1 MGEYE
6 KIVIVDEVGFSRVC
20 HSILLEQGFHVE
32 SLVRGE
38 MELSQR
44 LVDGVSLLITSYP
57 FGKSIL
63 KKVSDS
69 TVPVII
75 LVDHLGKEII
85 ELLEE
90 LENCYCMV
98 KPIDYRRFNLLV
110 KDLVR
115 NTVLNFGGYSL
126 V

>member
-6 KIVIVDEVGFSRVC
+6 KIVIVDEAGFSRVC
-20 HSILLEQGFHVE
+20 HSILLEQGFRVE
-32 SLVRGE
+32 SLLRGE
-38 MELSQR
+38 TEHSHR

-63 KKVSDS
+63 RSVRDS
-69 TVPVII
+69 AVPVIL
-75 LVDHLGKEII
+75 LVDHVGSEII

-98 KPIDYRRFNLLV
+98 KPIDYRRFSLLV
-110 KDLVR
+110 KDLVC
-115 NTVLNFGGYSL
+115 NTVFHFGGYSL

>member
-1 MGEYE
+1 MNKYE
-6 KIVIVDEVGFSRVC
+6 KIVIVDEVGFSRIC
-20 HSILLEQGFHVE
+20 HSILLEQGFKVE

-63 KKVSDS
+63 SRVHDS
-69 TVPVII
+69 AVPVII

-90 LENCYCMV
+90 LDNCYCMV
-98 KPIDYRRFNLLV
+98 KPIDYRRFSLLV

-115 NTVLNFGGYSL
+115 NSVFHFGGYSL

>member
-6 KIVIVDEVGFSRVC
+6 KIVIVDEVGFSRIC
-20 HSILLEQGFHVE
+20 HSILLEQGFRVE

-38 MELSQR
+38 MEISQR
-44 LVDGVSLLITSYP
+44 LVGGVSLLITSYP

-63 KKVSDS
+63 SSISDS
-69 TVPVII
+69 TVPVIL
-75 LVDHLGKEII
+75 LVDHLGSEII

-98 KPIDYRRFNLLV
+98 KPIDYQRFSLLV

-115 NTVLNFGGYSL
+115 NTVFHFGGYSL

>member
-20 HSILLEQGFHVE
+20 HSILLEQGFQVE
-32 SLVRGE
+32 SLVRAE
-38 MELSQR
+38 TELSHR
-44 LVDGVSLLITSYP
+44 LVDGASLLITSYP

-63 KKVSDS
+63 SRLS
-69 TVPVII
+69 HSAVPVIV
-75 LVDHLGKEII
+75 LVDHVGKELI

-98 KPIDYRRFNLLV
+98 KPLDYRRFTQLV
-110 KDLVR
+110 RDLVST
-115 NTVLNFGGYSL
+115 TVFHFGGYNL